1 MNFTVKQGTQST
13 VFILTQAS
21 ERLLAAAQA
30 NIVAQR
36 SLRSHDP
43 LSDKEE
49 SEERG
54 LGSKLKELK
63 LWWMLKRGMNSKQY
77 AKAIGLKSLK
87 QNANWDPK
95 LETLVKYA
103 ASYGKKN

>member
-1 MNFTVKQGTQST
+1 
-13 VFILTQAS
+13 
-21 ERLLAAAQA
+21 
-30 NIVAQR
+30 
-36 SLRSHDP
+36 
-43 LSDKEE
+43 
-49 SEERG
+49 
-54 LGSKLKELK
+54 
-63 LWWMLKRGMNSKQY
+63 MLKRGMNSKQY